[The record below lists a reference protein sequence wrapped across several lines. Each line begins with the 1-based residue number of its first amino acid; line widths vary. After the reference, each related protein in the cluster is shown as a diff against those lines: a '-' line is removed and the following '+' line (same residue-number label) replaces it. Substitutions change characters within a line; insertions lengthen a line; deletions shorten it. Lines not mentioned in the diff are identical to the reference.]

1 MRCALLC
8 PRKLKK
14 RLVKSFELGRAQSA
28 EHRALAY
35 LLDQCTVLPCTALHC
50 FRLLLESEHPDSLN
64 VFSLLEKVLDRSGQ
78 PAAPDNRALGACV
91 PFHLSWYCT
100 VGRLLYHPP
109 SPGRLAVPYRIPN
122 ALYNT
127 YTSVWFWE
135 TWTHLVGRTNT
146 TRPRGSVRKAR
157 LSSTTDLELALIKLF
172 GLVGVLR

>member
-64 VFSLLEKVLDRSGQ
+64 VFSLLEKVHWIGVASQLHQ
-78 PAAPDNRALGACV
+78 TTEWCVRALS
-91 PFHLSWYCT
+91 PFMVRWDCC
-100 VGRLLYHPP
+100 
-109 SPGRLAVPYRIPN
+109 
-122 ALYNT
+122 
-127 YTSVWFWE
+127 F
-135 TWTHLVGRTNT
+135 T
-146 TRPRGSVRKAR
+146 TLQAQAG
-157 LSSTTDLELALIKLF
+157 
-172 GLVGVLR
+172 